1 MRNVKELSRILR
13 KIAPVAFALLA
24 ISRLEVAST
33 RAQSSS
39 RIEGK
44 VKAQD
49 GQTVSGVS
57 VQLNENDAAATP
69 VKAMTDSAGAYRFE
83 VSQPG
88 RYRVSAQK
96 DGYQKARSEIVDLAA
111 GESKRVDIV
120 LQKTVVSSQG
130 VSDGMQFSDEPNFTV
145 AGVTDWSNVGLH
157 GSDTNVRTGETLAK
171 ETAALKSDAPT
182 GKSANSDEADA
193 HRLSGDAKEKSGDPV
208 AAVNEYAKAVQL
220 DPSEANYFAWG
231 AELLLHR
238 GGAAT
243 IEVFTKGAEAHPQS
257 ARMFAGLGAAYYFDG
272 EFPKAAETFCV
283 ASDLQPRDPSPYV
296 FLGRMEKSSSETF
309 PCAEQRL
316 RRFAN
321 DQPQNASANYYY
333 GVVLWKKARK
343 SQAPR
348 DFQDAEKS
356 LKNAAALE
364 PGNGEVYVQLGM
376 LYNARGEKTAAL
388 ESFQRAVAV
397 NPKLADG
404 HYQLSIA
411 YRQSGSLDKAE
422 SEMKTY
428 QELKKADDAEL
439 QKQRKASQQFVT
451 ILKGANDS
459 APK

>member
-1 MRNVKELSRILR
+1 MRDVISIGRKMLRVFSLLTFVWATFASLAVAQNV
-13 KIAPVAFALLA
+13 AATAGQGA
-24 ISRLEVAST
+24 RL
-33 RAQSSS
+33 
-39 RIEGK
+39 EGK
-44 VKAQD
+44 VCTATGEPIGD
-49 GQTVSGVS
+49 AL
-57 VQLNENDAAATP
+57 VQLHDSQQGPGLEVRTDAGGKYALT
-69 VKAMTDSAGAYRFE
+69 VTKA
-83 VSQPG
+83 G
-88 RYRVSAQK
+88 RYELRASQNGLAPAAVQSVELANGETK
-96 DGYQKARSEIVDLAA
+96 HLDMVLTKESAA
-111 GESKRVDIV
+111 GR
-120 LQKTVVSSQG
+120 
-130 VSDGMQFSDEPNFTV
+130 MQFSDEPNFTV

-171 ETAALKSDAPT
+171 ETAAIKSDAPT

-243 IEVFTKGAEAHPQS
+243 IEVFTKGAKAHPQS

-283 ASDLQPRDPSPYV
+283 ASDLQPRDPSPYL

-321 DQPQNASANYYY
+321 DQPQNASAHYYY

-343 SQAPR
+343 SQAAR

-356 LKNAAALE
+356 LKNAAVLE

-388 ESFQRAVAV
+388 DSFQRAVAV

-422 SEMKTY
+422 SEMKAY